1 MSPPYACPTTTGD
14 ADAVHRYVAG
24 TLEGEAGDAF
34 EVHLLE
40 CEACQRAVR
49 DGTAVAAALRV
60 AVPGR
65 RRAVLPWVVPLA
77 AAAAA
82 VAWLVWPR
90 PDPVRALGRV
100 GAVPAFDGL
109 AVRAGPDSATTL
121 ADQGMA
127 AYAAGE
133 FARAAA
139 LLGAAAALDP
149 TPAVHFF
156 LGIARLKAGA
166 RDSGLVALR
175 AALEPPGN
183 PYAPEARFYLAKAWL
198 ALGRAD
204 SALAQLE
211 AVPADAGALRPRAA
225 ALSDSIREVMNR

>member
-1 MSPPYACPTTTGD
+1 MSPPYACPTTTGN
-14 ADAVHRYVAG
+14 ADAVHRYLAG
-24 TLEGEAGDAF
+24 TLEIEAGDAF
-34 EVHLLE
+34 EIHLLE

-49 DGTAVAAALRV
+49 DGAAVAAALRV

-65 RRAVLPWVVPLA
+65 QRVLRWVVPLA

-109 AVRAGPDSATTL
+109 AVRAGPDSATAL

-127 AYAAGE
+127 AYAAGD
-133 FARAAA
+133 FGRAAG
-139 LLGAAAALDP
+139 LLGAAAAVEP
-149 TPAVHFF
+149 NPAVQFY
-156 LGIARLKAGA
+156 LGIAQLKAGA
-166 RDSGLVALR
+166 PDSAVMALR
-175 AALEPPGN
+175 AAREPAGN
-183 PYAPEARFYLAKAWL
+183 PYAAESRFYLAKAWL

-204 SALAQLE
+204 SALAQLG
-211 AVPADAGALRPRAA
+211 AVPPDAAVAARAA
-225 ALSDSIREVMNR
+225 ALADSIREVATP

>member
-49 DGTAVAAALRV
+49 DGAAVAAALRV

-65 RRAVLPWVVPLA
+65 RRAVLRWVVPL
-77 AAAAA
+77 AAA

-90 PDPVRALGRV
+90 PDPLRALGRV

-109 AVRAGPDSATTL
+109 AVRAGPDSATAL

-127 AYAAGE
+127 AYAAGD
-133 FARAAA
+133 FARAAG
-139 LLGAAAALDP
+139 LLGAAAAVEP
-149 TPAVHFF
+149 NPAVQFY
-156 LGIARLKAGA
+156 LGIARLLAGA
-166 RDSGLVALR
+166 PDSAVTALR
-175 AALEPPGN
+175 AAREPTGN
-183 PYAPEARFYLAKAWL
+183 PYAGESRFYLAKAWL

-204 SALAQLE
+204 SALAQLG
-211 AVPADAGALRPRAA
+211 AVPPDAAVAARAA
-225 ALSDSIREVMNR
+225 ALADSIREVATP